1 MKTPLN
7 KGFSAHGPEDAKDLA
22 TVLEIETRPAMNTTS
37 LQTSSEAGKTS
48 GSSEVRHASSS
59 SIDLPIGA
67 HLVTQR
73 RGYEHHGIYVGNGR
87 VVHYAGFAGSAHR
100 GPVEEVDLARFAA
113 GRPLSIRSTPSARYV
128 GDEAVRRARS
138 RLGENRYR
146 LLTNNCEHFCAW
158 CLLGESRSEQVHCC
172 LRHPRAGVHALV
184 CLVKAFVEN
193 GAKSGEAAAQL
204 GQLAQLEQ
212 LA

>member
-1 MKTPLN
+1 
-7 KGFSAHGPEDAKDLA
+7 
-22 TVLEIETRPAMNTTS
+22 MNTHF
-37 LQTSSEAGKTS
+37 LPASSEDRNAQCD
-48 GSSEVRHASSS
+48 EAL

-87 VVHYAGFAGSAHR
+87 VVHYAGFASSAHR
-100 GPVEEVDLARFAA
+100 GPVEEVELNRFAA
-113 GRPLSIRSTPSARYV
+113 GHALTIRPPPSARYV

-172 LRHPRAGVHALV
+172 LRHPRAGVLTLV
-184 CLVKAFVEN
+184 CLVKAFVERAARN
-193 GAKSGEAAAQL
+193 DQAAAQF
-204 GQLAQLEQ
+204 A
-212 LA
+212 

>member
-1 MKTPLN
+1 
-7 KGFSAHGPEDAKDLA
+7 
-22 TVLEIETRPAMNTTS
+22 MNTNH
-37 LQTSSEAGKTS
+37 LQTSTDAGGDRTS
-48 GSSEVRHASSS
+48 T
-59 SIDLPIGA
+59 IDLPIGS
-67 HLVTQR
+67 HLVSTR

-100 GPVEEVDLARFAA
+100 GPIEEIELDRFTA
-113 GRPLSIRSTPSARYV
+113 GHPLSIRATPRARYI

-158 CLLGESRSEQVHCC
+158 VLLGESRSEQVHCS
-172 LRHPRAGVHALV
+172 LRHPRTGMHVLM

-193 GAKSGEAAAQL
+193 GAKGGQLAAQL
-204 GQLAQLEQ
+204 A
-212 LA
+212 

>member
-1 MKTPLN
+1 MNPL
-7 KGFSAHGPEDAKDLA
+7 
-22 TVLEIETRPAMNTTS
+22 S
-37 LQTSSEAGKTS
+37 LQTGNEASEFNDG
-48 GSSEVRHASSS
+48 SEVRHATSST
-59 SIDLPIGA
+59 IDLPIGA

-87 VVHYAGFAGSAHR
+87 VVHYAGFAGSTHR
-100 GPVEEVDLARFAA
+100 GPVEEVELSRFAA
-113 GRPLSIRSTPSARYV
+113 GHPLSIRPAPSARYA

-184 CLVKAFVEN
+184 CLVKAFVES
-193 GAKSGEAAAQL
+193 GAKGGEVAAQL
-204 GQLAQLEQ
+204 A
-212 LA
+212 

>member
-1 MKTPLN
+1 
-7 KGFSAHGPEDAKDLA
+7 
-22 TVLEIETRPAMNTTS
+22 MNTHF
-37 LQTSSEAGKTS
+37 LPASSEDRDAHCD
-48 GSSEVRHASSS
+48 EAL

-87 VVHYAGFAGSAHR
+87 VVHYAGFASSAHR
-100 GPVEEVDLARFAA
+100 GPVEEVELTRFAA
-113 GRPLSIRSTPSARYV
+113 GHALTIRPTPSARYV

-172 LRHPRAGVHALV
+172 LRRPRAGVLTLV
-184 CLVKAFVEN
+184 CLVKAFVERAARN
-193 GAKSGEAAAQL
+193 DQAAAQF
-204 GQLAQLEQ
+204 A
-212 LA
+212 

>member
-1 MKTPLN
+1 
-7 KGFSAHGPEDAKDLA
+7 
-22 TVLEIETRPAMNTTS
+22 MNTQYLPTS
-37 LQTSSEAGKTS
+37 NEGCDACCHQ
-48 GSSEVRHASSS
+48 AST
-59 SIDLPIGA
+59 IYLPIGA

-100 GPVEEVDLARFAA
+100 GPVEEVELNRFAA
-113 GRPLSIRSTPSARYV
+113 GHPLMIRATPSARYI
-128 GDEAVRRARS
+128 GDEAVSRARS

-172 LRHPRAGVHALV
+172 LTHPRAGMLALV
-184 CLVKAFVEN
+184 CLVKAFVE
-193 GAKSGEAAAQL
+193 GAAKEGHMAAQL
-204 GQLAQLEQ
+204 A
-212 LA
+212 

>member
-1 MKTPLN
+1 
-7 KGFSAHGPEDAKDLA
+7 
-22 TVLEIETRPAMNTTS
+22 MNNLS
-37 LQTSSEAGKTS
+37 LQTGSETSERNEGGKIGVAT
-48 GSSEVRHASSS
+48 AST
-59 SIDLPIGA
+59 IDLPIGA

-87 VVHYAGFAGSAHR
+87 VVHYAGFAGTTR
-100 GPVEEVDLARFAA
+100 RGGPVEEVELSRFAA
-113 GRPLSIRSTPSARYV
+113 GHPLSIRAAPSARYA

-158 CLLGESRSEQVHCC
+158 CLLGESRSEQVHGC

-184 CLVKAFVEN
+184 CLVKAFVE
-193 GAKSGEAAAQL
+193 SGVKGGGVAAQL
-204 GQLAQLEQ
+204 A
-212 LA
+212 

>member
-1 MKTPLN
+1 
-7 KGFSAHGPEDAKDLA
+7 
-22 TVLEIETRPAMNTTS
+22 MNTLS
-37 LQTSSEAGKTS
+37 LQTGNEAGVFND
-48 GSSEVRHASSS
+48 GGEVRRATSST
-59 SIDLPIGA
+59 IDLEIGA

-87 VVHYAGFAGSAHR
+87 VVHYAGFAGSTHR
-100 GPVEEVDLARFAA
+100 GPVEEVELSRFAA
-113 GRPLSIRSTPSARYV
+113 GHPLSIRPTPGARYA
-128 GDEAVRRARS
+128 GAEAVSRARS

-184 CLVKAFVEN
+184 CLVKAFVES
-193 GAKSGEAAAQL
+193 GAKGAEVAAQPV
-204 GQLAQLEQ
+204 
-212 LA
+212 